1 MNIHL
6 NFLKKVVKEILLFHH
21 DKRSNNVTVANQ
33 FAEQKFSTQMFTPK
47 LHRLEIKNL
56 ALRTPTILL
65 EHIYQQDLK
74 NFLKKTGSRN
84 KIDANC
90 Q

>member
-6 NFLKKVVKEILLFHH
+6 NFLKKVVKEILLLYH

-47 LHRLEIKNL
+47 LHRLDIKNL